1 VAVAGDVAGE
11 LAAVGAL
18 GFELGFG
25 SFGSCSFGAGEG
37 ALCLELGVVAVAEG
51 FALAGGVVAGAAG
64 LVAGVGLG
72 LAGAGGFRFSGGA
85 GVAGGGECVVAVALE
100 ARRVVAGGGDLL
112 ACCFRGCADLL
123 GGVAAE
129 LVQPGGQSAGGFLL
143 ALGVVAGRGGIVAGG
158 LEGLGECLGL
168 GLGFCLA
175 SLGGDGGCLGAP
187 PAGLGVGDVGAD
199 AGRIEGGGLV
209 ACGPGED
216 GGLAEGLL
224 KGVERAS
231 VPAAG
236 GGGDGEAGV
245 VVVAAG
251 AVIAAEHAVPAPA
264 GAGRD
269 GIAAAGSLALGRAGA
284 GAGAGVR
291 GLGHGGC
298 LPFPFL
304 F

>member
-1 VAVAGDVAGE
+1 VAVAGDVGGE

-25 SFGSCSFGAGEG
+25 SFGSCSFGTGEG
-37 ALCLELGVVAVAEG
+37 VLCFELGVVAFAEG
-51 FALAGGVVAGAAG
+51 FALAGGVVADSPGF
-64 LVAGVGLG
+64 LAGVGLG
-72 LAGAGGFRFSGGA
+72 LAGAGGFRFGGGA
-85 GVAGGGECVVAVALE
+85 GVAGGGERVVALALE
-100 ARRVVAGGGDLL
+100 ACRVVAGGGDLL
-112 ACCFRGCADLL
+112 ACCFRACRDLL

-129 LVQPGGQSAGGFLL
+129 LVPLGGESAGGFLL
-143 ALGVVAGRGGIVAGG
+143 ALGVIAGRGGIVAGG
-158 LEGLGECLGL
+158 LEGLGERLGL

-175 SLGGDGGCLGAP
+175 GLGGDGGGLGAP

-199 AGRIEGGGLV
+199 AGGVEGGGLV

-216 GGLAEGLL
+216 RGLAEGLL
-224 KGVERAS
+224 EGVERAP
-231 VPAAG
+231 VPAG

-269 GIAAAGSLALGRAGA
+269 EVAAAGPLALGRAG
-284 GAGAGVR
+284 GGVR